1 MADTS
6 RSGSPIP
13 VTVKGAMKKKGR
25 RYSYVSDSDSEDE
38 GPKKQIVGMICE
50 RKDLYQKF
58 DKHGKTTWT
67 EEFPD
72 DLDEAVENEKTEK
85 YALLVRNCKS
95 YDSRKKLEIDSIMIQ
110 SPLLKKVLREVLK
123 DYPGVTTSLARLIFK
138 APFKPFV
145 HRWEQLNAA
154 FTDDLDEDTKTHLTL
169 LRDVLYDELKI
180 VIASTEDYVKN
191 KVVTYEHIWAMF
203 QPGSLIYASRLGKP
217 VIARLKDTDF
227 TTHGG
232 LGACF
237 QVRCDGVD
245 FDGGKFGYTTSSH
258 YVTPFAGTMAITDL
272 DCYPLIYHTDQ
283 EAVKEKLITRG
294 RKFEALAGFHYK
306 AYRGRAIET
315 TMMGP
320 SLTTI
325 ESRIIIDA
333 AAYKKANP
341 NQGLYLKALDKIKT
355 KSSVQVEYSDDD
367 SYDSVGSWSD
377 DYRRGRG
384 RGGNDDDFDLEG
396 AGTKPKKRRAL
407 TEEELLLCTP
417 VVRGYALRA
426 KSWLEFYVD
435 SINEIVFDDHAFD
448 SLVLPENHKQLIL
461 AISESQ
467 VKNKDTFD
475 DIIAGKGRGV
485 IMLLSGGPGIG
496 KTLTAESVAEHMRR
510 PLYMMSASD
519 LGADASEIESGLGRV
534 LDMVAKW
541 NAVLL
546 LDECDV
552 FLERRSTHDLDRN
565 RIVSIFLRTLEY
577 YEGILFLTT
586 NRVKEMDEAF
596 ESRIH
601 FRLAYPGL
609 DQAARRKVW
618 KGFLDRQKGHEVG
631 EKELDRLSELDMNGR
646 VIKNVLK
653 SSSLLASHK
662 GEKLGLK
669 HLQSVLEIDGYQ
681 VGE

>member
-1 MADTS
+1 M
-6 RSGSPIP
+6 GKPFP
-13 VTVKGAMKKKGR
+13 VVKRGKGKR
-25 RYSYVSDSDSEDE
+25 ASDVSVSDSEDE

-95 YDSRKKLEIDSIMIQ
+95 YDSRKKLEIDSITIQ

-123 DYPGVTTSLARLIFK
+123 DYPGVTTSLARLIFT

-154 FTDDLDEDTKTHLTL
+154 FNDALDEDTKAHLTL
-169 LRDVLYDELKI
+169 LRDIIYDEIKN
-180 VIASTEDYVKN
+180 VIASTEDYTKN
-191 KVVTYEHIWAMF
+191 NVVTYEHIWAMF
-203 QPGSLIYASRLGKP
+203 QPGSLIYATRLGKP
-217 VIARLKDTDF
+217 VIARLKDADF
-227 TTHGG
+227 TSHSA

-237 QVRCDGVD
+237 QVRCDRVD
-245 FDGGKFGYTTSSH
+245 FDGGKFGYASSPH
-258 YVTPFAGTMAITDL
+258 YIPLFEGTMPITEL
-272 DCYPLIYHTDQ
+272 DCYPLVYHTDQ
-283 EAVKEKLITRG
+283 QGIKKKLITRG

-306 AYRGRAIET
+306 AYRGQAIET
-315 TMMGP
+315 TRMGL
-320 SLTTI
+320 SLTAV
-325 ESRIIIDA
+325 ESRVIIDA
-333 AAYKKANP
+333 AAHKKANT
-341 NQGLYLKALDKIKT
+341 NQGLHLKALDKKVKT
-355 KSSVQVEYSDDD
+355 KTSVQVEYSDDE

-377 DYRRGRG
+377 DYRRGR
-384 RGGNDDDFDLEG
+384 RGNDDNFELEA
-396 AGTKPKKRRAL
+396 AGSKPKKRRAL
-407 TEEELLLCTP
+407 TDEELLLCTP
-417 VVRGYALRA
+417 VVRGFALRA
-426 KSWLEFYVD
+426 KLWLEFYVD
-435 SINEIVFDDHAFD
+435 SISEIVFEDHAFD
-448 SLVLPENHKQLIL
+448 SLVLSEGHKQLIL

-467 VKNKDTFD
+467 FKNKDTFD
-475 DIIAGKGRGV
+475 DVIAGKGRGV
-485 IMLLSGGPGIG
+485 ILLLSGGPGIG

-519 LGADASEIESGLGRV
+519 LGTDASEIEYGLDRV

-586 NRVKEMDEAF
+586 NRVQAMDEAF

-601 FRLAYPGL
+601 FRLAYPDL

-618 KGFLDRQKGHEVG
+618 KGFLDRQKGHEIG
-631 EKELDRLSELDMNGR
+631 EKELEKLSELDMNGR

-662 GEKLGLK
+662 GEELGLK
-669 HLQSVLEIDGYQ
+669 HLKTVLEIDGHHI
-681 VGE
+681 EE